1 MAFLDKLGDL
11 AKNVGE
17 KTGDMV
23 EITKLNSKISSE
35 KSAIE
40 GLKKQIGECCFNK
53 YQEGGIIDEDIVAF
67 CSSIA
72 EHMDTISA
80 LQSEIQEIKGKK
92 VEAASPE
99 APKGNYCPS
108 CGAENAPGCNFC
120 GNCGAKLQ

>member
-1 MAFLDKLGDL
+1 MAFFDKLGDL

-53 YQEGGIIDEDIVAF
+53 YREGGIIDEDLVALCRTIV
-67 CSSIA
+67 
-72 EHMDTISA
+72 EHMDTFQI
-80 LQSEIQEIKGKK
+80 LIGII
-92 VEAASPE
+92 
-99 APKGNYCPS
+99 APAGIIPI
-108 CGAENAPGCNFC
+108 EP
-120 GNCGAKLQ
+120 